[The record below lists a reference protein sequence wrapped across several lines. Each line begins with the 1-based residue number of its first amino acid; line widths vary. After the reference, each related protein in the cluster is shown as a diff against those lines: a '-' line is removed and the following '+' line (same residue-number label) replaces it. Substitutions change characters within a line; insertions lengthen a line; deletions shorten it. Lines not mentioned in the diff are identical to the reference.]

1 MAFLSCEEMLAAAR
15 SQKIT
20 LAEAVLRSD
29 LEESRLTE
37 AHSRAAMR
45 HLWQVMQATSQEY
58 DPTQRSRSGLSGGDA
73 AKVEQAWQQGRLL
86 GDDYLAAVTAEALK
100 TAECNACMKRIVAAP
115 TAGSCGVLPAVLLP
129 LARAGQADEDA
140 VCDALYVAAGFGQ
153 VIAARATL
161 AGAEGGC
168 QAEVG
173 AASAMAAAALCNL
186 KGGTPEQCAA
196 AAAMALGNLLG
207 LVCDPV
213 AGLVEVPC
221 IKRNVVGAVNAVS
234 CANMALAGVDYAI
247 PCDEVIDA
255 MGRVGSL
262 LSPDLRETG
271 QGGLAATPTGV
282 KIARQLAQ
290 EQARVR
296 VIAHAVNQNL
306 GGVVKTAIGDFL
318 QVSQSGDLM
327 CLMDGD
333 DTHKPRFIHGMLAKI
348 TREKQCVIA
357 SRYQPGARVQGLQAS
372 RKLFSDGARLYYTL
386 VLHVPGVKD
395 YTCGYRVYTRPALQ
409 AGVARYGQA
418 LVEKKSFACMMELLY
433 KLYRCGCTFAEVP
446 FTLYYDS
453 KEGESKMNL
462 GKTIRDSFL
471 TALRL
476 RVRG

>member
-15 SQKIT
+15 GQKIT

-58 DPTQRSRSGLSGGDA
+58 DPAQRSRSGLSGGDA

-271 QGGLAATPTGV
+271 QGGLAATPTGIR
-282 KIARQLAQ
+282 IAEQLA
-290 EQARVR
+290 EE
-296 VIAHAVNQNL
+296 
-306 GGVVKTAIGDFL
+306 T
-318 QVSQSGDLM
+318 
-327 CLMDGD
+327 
-333 DTHKPRFIHGMLAKI
+333 
-348 TREKQCVIA
+348 
-357 SRYQPGARVQGLQAS
+357 
-372 RKLFSDGARLYYTL
+372 
-386 VLHVPGVKD
+386 
-395 YTCGYRVYTRPALQ
+395 
-409 AGVARYGQA
+409 
-418 LVEKKSFACMMELLY
+418 
-433 KLYRCGCTFAEVP
+433 
-446 FTLYYDS
+446 
-453 KEGESKMNL
+453 
-462 GKTIRDSFL
+462 
-471 TALRL
+471 
-476 RVRG
+476 

>member
-1 MAFLSCEEMLAAAR
+1 MSFSSIADMLSAAQERTQPLYAVIRDADCLENGYDAAASHR
-15 SQKIT
+15 QIAA
-20 LAEAVLRSD
+20 LW
-29 LEESRLTE
+29 
-37 AHSRAAMR
+37 AAM
-45 HLWQVMQATSQEY
+45 QASSRQY
-58 DPTQRSRSGLSGGDA
+58 CADDRSNSGLIGGDA
-73 AKVEQAWQQGRLL
+73 EKLRAAAEKGLLLGGTYFQRVTEQA
-86 GDDYLAAVTAEALK
+86 LK
-100 TAECNACMKRIVAAP
+100 VAECNACMKRIVAAP

-129 LARAGQADEDA
+129 LVRAGQADEDA

-290 EQARVR
+290 E
-296 VIAHAVNQNL
+296 
-306 GGVVKTAIGDFL
+306 D
-318 QVSQSGDLM
+318 
-327 CLMDGD
+327 
-333 DTHKPRFIHGMLAKI
+333 
-348 TREKQCVIA
+348 
-357 SRYQPGARVQGLQAS
+357 
-372 RKLFSDGARLYYTL
+372 
-386 VLHVPGVKD
+386 
-395 YTCGYRVYTRPALQ
+395 
-409 AGVARYGQA
+409 
-418 LVEKKSFACMMELLY
+418 
-433 KLYRCGCTFAEVP
+433 
-446 FTLYYDS
+446 
-453 KEGESKMNL
+453 
-462 GKTIRDSFL
+462 
-471 TALRL
+471 
-476 RVRG
+476 

>member
-1 MAFLSCEEMLAAAR
+1 MAFSSVHEMIDLCKE
-15 SQKIT
+15 SGKPLYEVILESD
-20 LAEAVLRSD
+20 LAESGLTRA
-29 LEESRLTE
+29 ESEAEMHRLW
-37 AHSRAAMR
+37 A
-45 HLWQVMQATSQEY
+45 VMQATSDGY
-58 DPTQRSRSGLSGGDA
+58 CGADRSMSGFAGGDA
-73 AKVEQAWQQGRLL
+73 AKVN
-86 GDDYLAAVTAEALK
+86 AAAARGVLYADGYFADVMAEALK

-173 AASAMAAAALCNL
+173 AASAMAAAALCHL

-290 EQARVR
+290 E
-296 VIAHAVNQNL
+296 
-306 GGVVKTAIGDFL
+306 G
-318 QVSQSGDLM
+318 
-327 CLMDGD
+327 
-333 DTHKPRFIHGMLAKI
+333 
-348 TREKQCVIA
+348 
-357 SRYQPGARVQGLQAS
+357 
-372 RKLFSDGARLYYTL
+372 
-386 VLHVPGVKD
+386 
-395 YTCGYRVYTRPALQ
+395 
-409 AGVARYGQA
+409 
-418 LVEKKSFACMMELLY
+418 
-433 KLYRCGCTFAEVP
+433 
-446 FTLYYDS
+446 
-453 KEGESKMNL
+453 
-462 GKTIRDSFL
+462 
-471 TALRL
+471 
-476 RVRG
+476 